1 MPNRSARYVRLW
13 VNSFEASIALVGA
26 VTSVTFFLNPDDL
39 AHSPVG
45 LALHPWDYVWNVG
58 YLIGSIGI
66 LLGLWRGRGDVEAG
80 GLMFFAGAI
89 LVQAGAVLDVV
100 GWAQGIV
107 GIAVY
112 LSIVGACTARV
123 LLIHRFSAAV
133 VREDP

>member
-1 MPNRSARYVRLW
+1 MPNRNARFVRVW

-26 VTSVTFFLNPDDL
+26 ITSISFFVNPDDL
-39 AHSPVG
+39 ARSPVG
-45 LALHPWDYVWNVG
+45 LALHPWDYLWNAG
-58 YLIGSIGI
+58 YLIGAVGI
-66 LLGLWRGRGDVEAG
+66 LFGLWKGRGDVEAG

-89 LVQAGAVLDVV
+89 LVQAGAVFDVV

-112 LSIVGACTARV
+112 LSIVAACSARV
-123 LLIHRFSAAV
+123 LLIHRFSAAA